1 MKRHLMHIG
10 RKKPVVPAACRR
22 QGIGAGS
29 FLPALVFLMILAGA
43 APVFA
48 LDPNALPTGGR
59 IVSGQG
65 GIAQTGSSMTVTQ
78 QTDRLIAYWN
88 TFNIGRDASV
98 TFRQPG
104 TSSVALNRVLDRTPS
119 QIYGRLSANGRV
131 FLVNPAGIFFSPTAQ
146 VNVGGLVASTLNI
159 TDEDFLAGNH
169 AFAASGTAGR
179 IVNEGTITAAD
190 GGYVAFLSPAIS
202 NTGEI
207 EATGGMVAM
216 AAGDSVNLDFAGD
229 RLINFTI
236 LQGAVDALIKNGGLI
251 RANGGTV
258 ILSAMAAGELTRAVV
273 NHSGVIE
280 ARTLENRSGR
290 ILLLADGDRGTVVV
304 GGTLDASAPDGGDG
318 GFIETSAA
326 TVTVRDD
333 ARVTTRA
340 ESGATGLWLIDPRD
354 FTIADS
360 GGDMTGA
367 AATAALANTNLTI
380 RSSNGAAEGNGDI
393 FVNDPITWTG
403 NTLTLSA
410 DRNIEINRELYGSGT
425 ARLTLEYGQGASDGI
440 INGTAADYFI
450 NARVNLPEGEN
461 LRTRLGS
468 AGAEKIFTV
477 ITRLGAEKSRTATDL
492 QGMKGDLT
500 KNYALGADI
509 NAKVTDT
516 WNETI
521 QKPPV
526 RYGFEPI
533 GDNANPY
540 TGTFEGLGHTISNI
554 YIKNRQV
561 SSGGLFG
568 AVGTSGEVR
577 NVRLSGGTITGSA
590 SLGALVGRN
599 YGKVI
604 NSHST
609 ATVKNTVEMNAE
621 YNATGG
627 LVGYNEGIITGC
639 SHGNSEVT
647 SVGYVGGIVGDNRGT
662 VRDSSNSGPVSGDMF
677 VGGIAGISRG
687 NKGKIINSRN
697 SGTVTA
703 RTGDGGG
710 ITGQNEGAIASSINT
725 GTVTGLA
732 RIGGLAGT
740 NSGAITG
747 SGNSGEVRNLPG
759 TDLDDAGGL
768 AGKNDMGGTIEDSWN
783 TGAVTGSKRTG
794 GLAGLNGGRIE
805 NSYNSGTVAGTSDV
819 GGVAGRNMNTVTGS
833 FNSGSVTG
841 TSSSVGGL
849 VGLNSGRLADTY
861 NTGTVA
867 GNSSVGGL
875 VGTNDAGGIVTN
887 SYSTGKVSGTS
898 EVGGLV
904 GTNSGTVT
912 GSFWDMEASGRTV
925 SAAGIGKTT
934 AEIKNLATFAA
945 AGWDIDDA
953 GQTGKVWRIYDG
965 CTYPLLRNFMTPA
978 TVILSDASSTRVY
991 DGTTGIKNGS
1001 YTWTNVPDDF
1011 DESKVYGSAVYT
1023 ADGKNVGTYSVTI
1036 DGLYS
1041 GQQGYDI
1048 KGDSTSTLTI
1058 TPRDVTVRYTGKDK
1072 VYDGTTAAAVTGSSS
1087 DIIAGDTVTF
1097 SQTADFDDKNAGTGK
1112 SIHIADISLDGTD
1125 GGNYRLRNSTATAS
1139 ADITPAPLT
1148 VTANDDRKLYDG
1160 AAYSGGNGVT
1170 YAGFANG
1177 EDSSVLGGLLAYGG
1191 SSQGAVQA
1199 GTYGIDPSGLTSNN
1213 YNLGF
1218 VNGTLTVVAVN
1229 PPDVNPSAT
1238 VNPSGAIRPPAA
1250 VIETTRENI
1259 RHAADL
1265 RHREERIFFASASF
1279 LAPVTIRTTGPTTTL
1294 LTGGATTPESMTG
1307 TATLPVFVQDKRSAP
1322 AFAGAFQVREN
1333 STALSL
1339 TRTASAPTGTAP
1351 GVADTAP
1358 GISVSFSL
1366 TAASGLT
1373 SRLTAT
1379 VTPDGV
1385 LMIRAGDSSLPVD
1398 AVEAVLMGL
1407 QVARQEMETK
1417 PGALTSVVFIR

>member
-29 FLPALVFLMILAGA
+29 LLPALVFFMIAAGS
-43 APVFA
+43 APVCA
-48 LDPNALPTGGR
+48 LDPSALPTGGQ

-65 GIAQTGSSMTVTQ
+65 GIAQTGTSMTVTQ

-104 TSSVALNRVLDRTPS
+104 SSSVALNRVLGQTPS
-119 QIYGRLSANGRV
+119 QIYGRLSANGQV
-131 FLVNPAGIFFSPTAQ
+131 FLVNPAGIYFSPTAQ
-146 VNVGGLVASTLNI
+146 VNVRGLVASTLNI
-159 TDEDFLAGNH
+159 TDDNFLAGNH
-169 AFAASGTAGR
+169 AFARSGTAGR

-207 EATGGMVAM
+207 DAVNGTVAM
-216 AAGDSVNLDFAGD
+216 AAGDRVNLDFAGD

-236 LQGAVDALIKNGGLI
+236 LQGAVDALIENGGLI
-251 RANGGTV
+251 RADGGTV

-304 GGTLDASAPDGGDG
+304 GGTLDASAPNGGDG

-340 ESGATGLWLIDPRD
+340 ERGATGLWLIDPRD
-354 FTIADS
+354 FTIAES

-367 AATAALANTNLTI
+367 AATAALANTNLRI
-380 RSSNGAAEGNGDI
+380 RSSEGAVEGNGDI

-425 ARLTLEYGQGASDGI
+425 ARLTLEYGQRAKDGV

-468 AGAEKIFTV
+468 EGAEKIFTI
-477 ITRLGAEKSRTATDL
+477 ITRLGAEKSRTGTDL

-509 NAKVTDT
+509 DASATRN
-516 WNETI
+516 WNQTMER
-521 QKPPV
+521 PV
-526 RYGFEPI
+526 VIYGFEPI

-599 YGKVI
+599 FGKVI

-609 ATVKNTVEMNAE
+609 ATVNGTAAMNDE
-621 YNATGG
+621 YNGTGG
-627 LVGYNEGIITGC
+627 LVGYNEGTITGS

-647 SVGYVGGIVGDNRGT
+647 GVGYVGGIVGDNQGT
-662 VRDSSNSGPVSGDMF
+662 ILDSSNSGPVSGDMF

-687 NKGKIINSRN
+687 NKAKIINSRN
-697 SGTVTA
+697 SGQVTA

-710 ITGQNEGAIASSINT
+710 IAGQNEGAITSSINT

-740 NSGAITG
+740 NSGAIIG

-759 TDLDDAGGL
+759 TDLDDAGGI
-768 AGKNDMGGTIEDSWN
+768 AGENDMGGTIEDSWN
-783 TGAVTGSKRTG
+783 TGTVTGSKRTG
-794 GLAGLNGGRIE
+794 GLAGLNGGEIK
-805 NSYNSGTVAGTSDV
+805 NSYNSGTVTGTSDV
-819 GGVAGRNMNTVTGS
+819 GGVAGSNMNTVTGS
-833 FNSGSVTG
+833 FNNGSVTG
-841 TSSSVGGL
+841 TSSVGGL
-849 VGLNSGRLADTY
+849 VGQNGGRVADTY
-861 NTGTVA
+861 STGAVS

-875 VGTNDAGGIVTN
+875 VGTNNAGGTITN
-887 SYSTGKVSGTS
+887 SYSTGKVSGMS

-912 GSFWDMEASGRTV
+912 GSFWDMETSGRTV

-934 AEIKNLATFAA
+934 AEMKNLATFAA

-953 GQTGKVWRIYDG
+953 GQTGKAWRIYDG

-978 TVILSDASSTRVY
+978 TVILSDASRTKVY

-1011 DESKVYGSAVYT
+1011 DESKVYGSASYT

-1048 KGDSTSTLTI
+1048 KGDGTSTLTI

-1213 YNLGF
+1213 YDLRF
-1218 VNGTLTVVAVN
+1218 VNGTLTVVAVS
-1229 PPDVNPSAT
+1229 PPDVNPSGT

-1250 VIETTRENI
+1250 VIEAARENI
-1259 RHAADL
+1259 RHTADL
-1265 RHREERIFFASASF
+1265 RHREERIFFASSSF
-1279 LAPVTIRTTGPTTTL
+1279 LAPVTIRTAGPTTTL
-1294 LTGGATTPESMTG
+1294 LTGGATAPESMTG

-1322 AFAGAFQVREN
+1322 AFAGAFEVREN

-1351 GVADTAP
+1351 EVADMAP

-1366 TAASGLT
+1366 TASNGLT

>member
-10 RKKPVVPAACRR
+10 RKKPVVPAAGRR
-22 QGIGAGS
+22 QGLGAGS
-29 FLPALVFLMILAGA
+29 LLVVSIFFMILAGP
-43 APVFA
+43 APVCA
-48 LDPNALPTGGR
+48 LDPNTLPAGGR

-65 GIAQTGSSMTVTQ
+65 GITRTGSSMTVTQ

-104 TSSVALNRVLDRTPS
+104 SSSVALNRVLDRTPS

-169 AFAASGTAGR
+169 AFAASGIAGR
-179 IVNEGTITAAD
+179 IVNEGTITAAN
-190 GGYVAFLSPAIS
+190 GGHVAFLSPAIS

-216 AAGDSVNLDFAGD
+216 AAGDRVNLDFAGD

-236 LQGAVDALIKNGGLI
+236 PQGTVDALIENGGLI
-251 RANGGTV
+251 RADGGTV

-304 GGTLDASAPDGGDG
+304 SGTLDASAPDGGNG

-340 ESGATGLWLIDPRD
+340 ERGATGLWLIDPRD
-354 FTIADS
+354 FTIAES
-360 GGDMTGA
+360 SGDMTGA
-367 AATAALANTNLTI
+367 AATAALANTSLTI
-380 RSSNGAAEGNGDI
+380 RSSNGAADGDGDI
-393 FVNDPITWTG
+393 FVNDHVTWIG

-410 DRNIEINRELYGSGT
+410 DRNIEINRDLYGSGT
-425 ARLTLEYGQGASDGI
+425 ARLTLEYGQGASDGV
-440 INGTAADYFI
+440 INGTTADYFI

-461 LRTRLGS
+461 LRTRLGFV
-468 AGAEKIFTV
+468 GEEKIFTV
-477 ITRLGAEKSRTATDL
+477 ITRLGAEKSRTGTDL
-492 QGMKGDLT
+492 QGMNGDLT

-509 NAKVTDT
+509 NAKGTDT

-577 NVRLSGGTITGSA
+577 NVRLSGGTITGSG

-599 YGKVI
+599 FGKVI

-621 YNATGG
+621 YNGTGG
-627 LVGYNEGIITGC
+627 LVGYNEGTITGS
-639 SHGNSEVT
+639 SHGNGKVT
-647 SVGYVGGIVGDNRGT
+647 GVGYVGGLVGDNRGT

-677 VGGIAGISRG
+677 VGGIAGISRDK
-687 NKGKIINSRN
+687 NTAKIINSRN
-697 SGTVTA
+697 SGTVTV

-710 ITGQNEGAIASSINT
+710 IAGQNEGAITSSENT
-725 GTVTGLA
+725 GTMNGLA
-732 RIGGLAGT
+732 RIGGLVGT
-740 NSGAITG
+740 NSGSITR

-783 TGAVTGSKRTG
+783 TGAVIGSKRTG

-805 NSYNSGTVAGTSDV
+805 NSYNSGTVTGTSDV
-819 GGVAGRNMNTVTGS
+819 GGVAGSNMNTVTGS
-833 FNSGSVTG
+833 FNNGSVTG
-841 TSSSVGGL
+841 TSSVGGL
-849 VGLNSGRLADTY
+849 VGLNSGEVTNTY
-861 NTGTVA
+861 STGTVA

-875 VGTNDAGGIVTN
+875 VGTNAAGGTIRN

-912 GSFWDMEASGRTV
+912 GSFWDMEASGRTA

-934 AEIKNLATFAA
+934 TEMKNLATFAS

-978 TVILSDASSTRVY
+978 TIILSDASSTRVY

-1001 YTWTNVPDDF
+1001 YAWTNVPDDF
-1011 DESKVYGSAVYT
+1011 DKSKVYGTAVYT
-1023 ADGKNVGTYSVTI
+1023 TDGKDVGTYSVTI
-1036 DGLYS
+1036 GGLYS

-1048 KGDSTSTLTI
+1048 KGDGTSAITI
-1058 TPRDVTVRYTGKDK
+1058 TPRDVTVSYTGKDK

-1087 DIIAGDTVTF
+1087 DIITGDTVTF
-1097 SQTADFDDKNAGTGK
+1097 SQKADFDDKNAGTGK
-1112 SIHIADISLDGTD
+1112 SIHVADISLDGTD
-1125 GGNYRLRNSTATAS
+1125 SGNYRLHNSTATAS
-1139 ADITPAPLT
+1139 ADITPALLT

-1160 AAYSGGNGVT
+1160 TAYSGGNGVT
-1170 YAGFANG
+1170 YAGFVNG
-1177 EDSSVLGGLLAYGG
+1177 ENSNVLGGLLAYSG
-1191 SSQGAVQA
+1191 SSQGAVRA
-1199 GTYGIDPSGLTSNN
+1199 GTYSIDPSGLTSSN
-1213 YNLGF
+1213 YHLRF
-1218 VNGTLTVVAVN
+1218 VNGTLTVVAAT
-1229 PPDVNPSAT
+1229 PPDVNPSGMT
-1238 VNPSGAIRPPAA
+1238 MLLAA
-1250 VIETTRENI
+1250 VIETARENVG
-1259 RHAADL
+1259 HAADL
-1265 RHREERIFFASASF
+1265 RHRDERIFFASSSF
-1279 LAPVTIRTTGPTTTL
+1279 LAPVIIRTAGPTTTL
-1294 LTGGATTPESMTG
+1294 LTGGSAIPDSMAG
-1307 TATLPVFVQDKRSAP
+1307 TATLPVFVQDGRAAP

-1398 AVEAVLMGL
+1398 AMEAVLMGL

>member
-10 RKKPVVPAACRR
+10 RKKTATPAAGRR
-22 QGIGAGS
+22 QGIGTGS
-29 FLPALVFLMILAGA
+29 FLPALVFFMIAAGS
-43 APVFA
+43 APACA
-48 LDPNALPTGGR
+48 LDSNALPTGGQ

-65 GIAQTGSSMTVTQ
+65 SIAQTGSSMTVTQ
-78 QTDRLIAYWN
+78 QTERLIAYWN

-104 TSSVALNRVLDRTPS
+104 SSSVALNRVLDQTPS
-119 QIYGRLSANGRV
+119 QIYGRLSANGQV
-131 FLVNPAGIFFSPTAQ
+131 FLVNPAGIYFSPTAQ

-159 TDEDFLAGNH
+159 TDENFLAGNH
-169 AFAASGTAGR
+169 AFAASGTTGR
-179 IVNEGTITAAD
+179 IVNEGKITADD

-202 NTGEI
+202 YTGEI
-207 EATGGMVAM
+207 DAVNGMVAM
-216 AAGDSVNLDFAGD
+216 AAGDRVNLDFAGD
-229 RLINFTI
+229 RLISFTI
-236 LQGAVDALIKNGGLI
+236 PQGAVDALIENGGLI
-251 RANGGTV
+251 RADGGTV

-304 GGTLDASAPDGGDG
+304 GGTLDASAPNGGDG

-326 TVTVRDD
+326 TVTVKDD

-354 FTIADS
+354 FTIAES

-367 AATAALANTNLTI
+367 AATAALANTSLTI
-380 RSSNGAAEGNGDI
+380 RSSDGAAEGNGDI
-393 FVNDPITWTG
+393 FVNDPITWSG

-410 DRNIEINRELYGSGT
+410 DRNIEINKELYGSGT
-425 ARLTLEYGQGASDGI
+425 AKLTLEYGQGAKDGV

-450 NARVNLPEGEN
+450 NARVYLPEGEN

-468 AGAEKIFTV
+468 EGTEKIFTV
-477 ITRLGAEKSRTATDL
+477 ITRLGAEGSRTGTDL
-492 QGMKGDLT
+492 QGMNGDLT

-509 NAKVTDT
+509 DAKVTDT
-516 WNETI
+516 WNETMER
-521 QKPPV
+521 PSV
-526 RYGFEPI
+526 CYGFKPI
-533 GDNANPY
+533 GDDANPY

-568 AVGTSGEVR
+568 AVGTSGKIR
-577 NVRLSGGTITGSA
+577 NVGLSGGTITGSG

-599 YGKVI
+599 FGNVI
-604 NSHST
+604 NSYST
-609 ATVKNTVEMNAE
+609 ATVNGTAAMNDE
-621 YNATGG
+621 YNGTGG
-627 LVGYNEGIITGC
+627 LVGYNEGTITGS
-639 SHGNSEVT
+639 SHGNGKVT
-647 SVGYVGGIVGDNRGT
+647 GVGYVGGLVGDNRGT
-662 VRDSSNSGPVSGDMF
+662 IRDSSNSGPVSGDMF

-687 NKGKIINSRN
+687 NNGKIINSRN

-703 RTGDGGG
+703 NTGDGGG
-710 ITGQNEGAIASSINT
+710 IAGQNEGIITGSENT

-732 RIGGLAGT
+732 RIGGLVGT
-740 NSGAITG
+740 NFGSITR
-747 SGNSGEVRNLPG
+747 SGNSGEIRNLPDA
-759 TDLDDAGGL
+759 DLIDAGGL
-768 AGKNDMGGTIEDSWN
+768 AGKNDLGGSIEESWN
-783 TGAVTGSKRTG
+783 TGTVTGSKRTG

-805 NSYNSGTVAGTSDV
+805 NSYNRGTVTGTSEV
-819 GGVAGRNMNTVTGS
+819 GGVAGWNMNTVTGS
-833 FNSGSVTG
+833 FNNGSVTG
-841 TSSSVGGL
+841 TSNVGGL
-849 VGLNSGRLADTY
+849 VGQNSGRVADTY
-861 NTGTVA
+861 STGTVS
-867 GNSSVGGL
+867 GNASVGGL
-875 VGTNDAGGIVTN
+875 VGTNDAGGTITN

-912 GSFWDMEASGRTV
+912 GSFWDIETSGRTV

-934 AEIKNLATFAA
+934 AEMKNLATFAS

-953 GQTGKVWRIYDG
+953 GQTGKTWRIYDG

-978 TVILSDASSTRVY
+978 TVVLSDAGRTKVY

-1001 YTWTNVPDDF
+1001 YAWTNVPDDF
-1011 DESKVYGSAVYT
+1011 DESKVSGSAVYT
-1023 ADGKNVGTYSVTI
+1023 TEGKDVGTYSVTVG
-1036 DGLYS
+1036 GLYS

-1048 KGDSTSTLTI
+1048 KGDGTSTITI
-1058 TPRDVTVRYTGKDK
+1058 TPRDVTVRYTGNDK
-1072 VYDGTTAAAVTGSSS
+1072 VYDGTTAATVTGSSS
-1087 DIIAGDTVTF
+1087 DIIDGDSVSF
-1097 SQTADFDDKNAGTGK
+1097 NQTADFDDENVGTGK
-1112 SIHIADISLDGTD
+1112 SIHVTDISLDGTD
-1125 GGNYRLRNSTATAS
+1125 SGNYKLQHSTATAS

-1170 YAGFANG
+1170 YAGFVNG

-1191 SSQGAVQA
+1191 SSQGAVEA
-1199 GTYGIDPSGLTSNN
+1199 GTYSIDPSGLTSNN

-1218 VNGTLTVVAVN
+1218 VNGTLTVVAVS
-1229 PPDVNPSAT
+1229 PPDVNPSGT
-1238 VNPSGAIRPPAA
+1238 VNPPGTIRPPLA
-1250 VIETTRENI
+1250 VIEAARENI
-1259 RHAADL
+1259 RHTADL

-1279 LAPVTIRTTGPTTTL
+1279 LAPVIIRTAGPTTTL
-1294 LTGGATTPESMTG
+1294 LTGGATTPGSMNG
-1307 TATLPVFVQDKRSAP
+1307 TATLPIYVQDKRSAP
-1322 AFAGAFQVREN
+1322 APAGTFEVRES
-1333 STALSL
+1333 STAISL

-1351 GVADTAP
+1351 GVDNTTP
-1358 GISVSFSL
+1358 EMSVSFSL
-1366 TAASGLT
+1366 TAANGMT

-1385 LMIRAGDSSLPVD
+1385 LIVRNGDSSLPVD
-1398 AVEAVLMGL
+1398 TMEAVLMGL

-1417 PGALTSVVFIR
+1417 PADLMSVVFIR